1 MSRNTLFPVCLHDDV
16 LDALSRLF
24 DLFPDGLPWPSRQHD
39 REPQAEVAYDPF
51 AHGRMDMPRH
61 SRPNTND
68 WSDPSSWAYA
78 GDSRRRPEVSGTT
91 TTRSKISSPLFSMPT
106 RTHDCAR

>member
-1 MSRNTLFPVCLHDDV
+1 MQAFIEDEYLAFPVCLHDDV

-39 REPQAEVAYDPF
+39 RETQADVAYDPF
-51 AHGRMDMPRH
+51 EHGRERERPRSQ
-61 SRPNTND
+61 SRDRSED

-78 GDSRRRPEVSGTT
+78 GASRHRPDVSGTDYDPF
-91 TTRSKISSPLFSMPT
+91 K
-106 RTHDCAR
+106 D